1 MQILGHEGSNGLILV
16 PVVMGQATSRAG
28 IARITGLARSTVG
41 IYVDRMITQGWLV
54 ESAELNRGSG
64 RPSRRLKLGEKAG
77 VVAVVE
83 LDSTSAHI
91 AVLDL
96 GSTILARKSVPT
108 RPMASVQDATG
119 HVVSSIKEVLS
130 SVGQNDGLR
139 WLVLGV
145 PSPVDA
151 LRDVAES
158 VSRSGYWWDGVKL
171 RDEIVLHT
179 DVPVTMENDANLRAI
194 CESTNAP
201 GAGPMIYVHLSTGIG
216 AGIIGADGELYRGAD
231 GVAGDIGHQR
241 IGNRSVKLCA
251 CGRRGCLGEKVT
263 RRSVLADLGLLD
275 EKDQE
280 SGMAALR
287 LRLRQG
293 DPATLDRVREYASL
307 AGELIASAANFYNPR
322 TVILGGDMAYLGD
335 EVLSGVRAAIYEHS
349 LPIISRGLSV
359 KLSTQRSDGG
369 FIGGGQLAARVVLDT
384 MTLGTPTVANRPS
397 TAG

>member
-1 MQILGHEGSNGLILV
+1 
-16 PVVMGQATSRAG
+16 
-28 IARITGLARSTVG
+28 
-41 IYVDRMITQGWLV
+41 
-54 ESAELNRGSG
+54 
-64 RPSRRLKLGEKAG
+64 
-77 VVAVVE
+77 
-83 LDSTSAHI
+83 
-91 AVLDL
+91 
-96 GSTILARKSVPT
+96 
-108 RPMASVQDATG
+108 MASVQDATG

-171 RDEIVLHT
+171 RDEIVLHA

-194 CESTNAP
+194 CESTIAP